1 MKKNWRRG
9 IAAGLAGMLIVL
21 AAGCGAAAD
30 SAVPE
35 GQEQEMPGT
44 GGTVSAD
51 KAGNSAAEIPTPD
64 PEKRYQI
71 SYTGL
76 WSGADYEDGSYLSL
90 IHI

>member
-44 GGTVSAD
+44 GGNRVC
-51 KAGNSAAEIPTPD
+51 
-64 PEKRYQI
+64 R
-71 SYTGL
+71 
-76 WSGADYEDGSYLSL
+76 
-90 IHI
+90 

>member
-1 MKKNWRRG
+1 
-9 IAAGLAGMLIVL
+9 
-21 AAGCGAAAD
+21 
-30 SAVPE
+30 
-35 GQEQEMPGT
+35 MPGT

-76 WSGADYEDGSYLSL
+76 WSGADYEDAASTISIPASPAAIPLLQFFFIVILLPISAFNQQPFLYKFL
-90 IHI
+90 